1 MARPVRIF
9 QLAKELN
16 ISHTE
21 IVSFLKN
28 KGIVVG
34 SHMSPVD
41 DDAHALIMDEFA
53 KDKEN
58 VDRYRKEQVR
68 REIHDTRVKAEQL
81 AHKKVVILSLEDQ
94 RALEK
99 EEKEKAAEKAKQ
111 DQKKAKQKQAEEKAK
126 KDKEKEKKKEA
137 QAKPKRKLRRIDLS
151 SIESQVGQ
159 KQRKPIEKPGDKK
172 PHVAKTTD
180 QKVKATMAKMQ
191 TKTKKKVY
199 KKEKVS
205 EEIES
210 EQKRTNI
217 SIAEFSSV
225 EDLGKIFNVSSSEII
240 QKCMALGVLATI
252 NQRLD
257 WEVIELLA
265 EEYDMVAEKISDIGE
280 ELYSFKESEED
291 LAHAIER
298 APVVTVMGHVDHGKT
313 AILDAIRETD
323 VVSEEAGGITQ
334 AIGAHQVEHDGKKIT
349 FLDTPG
355 HEAFTSMRA
364 RGAQITDIVILVV
377 SADEG
382 IKPTTVEAI
391 NHAKDANVPIIV
403 AINKIDTD
411 RADPD
416 RVKGELAQHDLQPED
431 WGGKTPTVLCSAKT
445 GQGINDL
452 LDSALILSEIS
463 ELKSNQDR
471 NAVATV
477 IESNLDPSL
486 GPVGSFVVNAGTLKV
501 GDIFVCGVTSGKV
514 KSMIDSH
521 GNRLDEVGPSGAVQ
535 IAGLNDVPETGD
547 ILQVVDKESDARK
560 LLVEM
565 IEAREAQKKRGI
577 GDLISRISEG
587 KLAVL
592 KAVLKADSLGSLEAI
607 EASLAKMKTES
618 GISTKLIHSSVGS
631 ISESDVMIAAASDGI
646 VLGFNVSYSSHVE
659 KIAQENGVQIR
670 TYGVIYELL
679 DEVEGLLEGMVE
691 EEETETVTGHL
702 EVKGVFFRKKSEQ
715 VVGGKV
721 TDGYL
726 KRVPFRLKRDDKEIG
741 TGRIT
746 SLKRVEK
753 DIKEA
758 KEGSECGMRIDC
770 NLQIEEGDVIE
781 GYVKELKK
789 KS

>member
-1 MARPVRIF
+1 MRLVEV
-9 QLAKELN
+9 AKKLGITGQEL
-16 ISHTE
+16 
-21 IVSFLKN
+21 
-28 KGIVVG
+28 
-34 SHMSPVD
+34 
-41 DDAHALIMDEFA
+41 
-53 KDKEN
+53 
-58 VDRYRKEQVR
+58 R
-68 REIHDTRVKAEQL
+68 RELSQVDFGVKPTDREVPDGLAQGILRFVARKRGIEIKEDDELEETVEDSVVETKAVDAAPSETEEQTDDEDSSNKRVHVLRKLTLDDVSAEAVERQKAVTPQSSR
-81 AHKKVVILSLEDQ
+81 KP
-94 RALEK
+94 
-99 EEKEKAAEKAKQ
+99 KAKTARLPERQ
-111 DQKKAKQKQAEEKAK
+111 SDKKKGADKQEQI
-126 KDKEKEKKKEA
+126 KKKEGVVCLPEVITVKEFA
-137 QAKPKRKLRRIDLS
+137 EKTGVQIPKAISVLMKNGVMANMNQDIDFDS
-151 SIESQVGQ
+151 AAI
-159 KQRKPIEKPGDKK
+159 
-172 PHVAKTTD
+172 VAAELGVD
-180 QKVKATMAKMQ
+180 V
-191 TKTKKKVY
+191 
-199 KKEKVS
+199 KKEEAKVS
-205 EEIES
+205 
-210 EQKRTNI
+210 
-217 SIAEFSSV
+217 AE
-225 EDLGKIFNVSSSEII
+225 N
-240 QKCMALGVLATI
+240 
-252 NQRLD
+252 
-257 WEVIELLA
+257 LLA
-265 EEYDMVAEKISDIGE
+265 GNLEQ
-280 ELYSFKESEED
+280 LLKEDDDSVMT
-291 LAHAIER
+291 HR
-298 APVVTVMGHVDHGKT
+298 PPVITVMGHVDHGKT

>member
-1 MARPVRIF
+1 MRLVEV
-9 QLAKELN
+9 AKKLGITGQEL
-16 ISHTE
+16 
-21 IVSFLKN
+21 
-28 KGIVVG
+28 
-34 SHMSPVD
+34 
-41 DDAHALIMDEFA
+41 
-53 KDKEN
+53 
-58 VDRYRKEQVR
+58 R
-68 REIHDTRVKAEQL
+68 RELSQVDFGVKPTDREVPDGLAQGILRFVARKRGIEIKEDDELEETVEDSVVETKAVDAAPSETEEQTDDEDSSNKRVHVLRKLTLDDVSAEAVERQKAVTPQSSR
-81 AHKKVVILSLEDQ
+81 KP
-94 RALEK
+94 
-99 EEKEKAAEKAKQ
+99 KAKTARLPERQ
-111 DQKKAKQKQAEEKAK
+111 SDKKKGADKQEQI
-126 KDKEKEKKKEA
+126 KKKEGVVCLPEVITVKEFA
-137 QAKPKRKLRRIDLS
+137 EKTGVQIPKAISVLMKNGVMANMNQDIDFDS
-151 SIESQVGQ
+151 AAI
-159 KQRKPIEKPGDKK
+159 
-172 PHVAKTTD
+172 VAAELGVD
-180 QKVKATMAKMQ
+180 V
-191 TKTKKKVY
+191 
-199 KKEKVS
+199 KKEEAKVS
-205 EEIES
+205 
-210 EQKRTNI
+210 
-217 SIAEFSSV
+217 AE
-225 EDLGKIFNVSSSEII
+225 N
-240 QKCMALGVLATI
+240 
-252 NQRLD
+252 
-257 WEVIELLA
+257 LLA
-265 EEYDMVAEKISDIGE
+265 GNLEQ
-280 ELYSFKESEED
+280 LLKEDDDSVMT
-291 LAHAIER
+291 HR
-298 APVVTVMGHVDHGKT
+298 PPVITVMGHVDHGKT

-702 EVKGVFFRKKSEQ
+702 EVKGGFFRKKSEQ